1 MIRAMVARRIAIGIG
16 ILIAIS
22 MIVFIAV
29 HLLPGDAARTILGRE
44 ATPYTLR
51 MLRDQLGLSKP
62 VPVQYL
68 DWLRGLVTGN
78 WGTSLVSSLHVSYI
92 VGTHA
97 ENTAVLTVL
106 TMVIATPISILL
118 GAYSAL
124 RSGKT
129 SDNVASV
136 ITLCLT
142 AVPEFVIGIMMIFL
156 FAASIFHILPAASLV
171 NPSSS
176 IFSQLRVTILP
187 VATLVLGSIPYPTRM
202 IRASMIDVLQSEYV
216 MMARIKGLPER
227 QVVLRHALR
236 NALAPMIQASAL
248 TLLFL
253 SGGVVVVE
261 TVFSYPGVGYALIQ
275 AVDQRDIPVIQ
286 TLVVLIAAACV
297 IINLLADLA
306 QIMVTP
312 RLRARL

>member
-1 MIRAMVARRIAIGIG
+1 MIRAMIARRIAIGIG

-51 MLRDQLGLSKP
+51 MLREQLGLSKP

-68 DWLRGLVTGN
+68 DWLRGLVTGK

-106 TMVIATPISILL
+106 TMLIATPISILL

-124 RSGKT
+124 HSGKA

-171 NPSSS
+171 SPTSS
-176 IFSQLRVTILP
+176 IFSQLKVTILP

-216 MMARIKGLPER
+216 MMARLKGLPER
-227 QVVLRHALR
+227 KVVLRHALR

-275 AVDQRDIPVIQ
+275 AVNQRDIPVIQ

-297 IINLLADLA
+297 VINLIADLA